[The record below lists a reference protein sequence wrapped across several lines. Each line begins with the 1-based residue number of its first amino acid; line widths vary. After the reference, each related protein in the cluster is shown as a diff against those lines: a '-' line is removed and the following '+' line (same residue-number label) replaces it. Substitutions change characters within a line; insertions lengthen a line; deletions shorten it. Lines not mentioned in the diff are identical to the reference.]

1 MATVVALDAKGK
13 ELSTETVELTPD
25 TGASIALPAG
35 TALVRLTPE
44 RTSVGAALLVTAA
57 QGVAVVQL
65 RGPLVE
71 GLVPDVR
78 PSLP

>member
-1 MATVVALDAKGK
+1 M
-13 ELSTETVELTPD
+13 
-25 TGASIALPAG
+25 
-35 TALVRLTPE
+35 
-44 RTSVGAALLVTAA
+44 GAALLVTAA